1 MAITEAPFQA
11 EYEMRLNTHVIKP
24 TTADRD
30 TPLQLQM
37 YPRRI
42 APDSQKEAKRDDDG
56 HDALGTA
63 GSVFGSAA
71 AARYWRCTGEEE
83 EEEEE
88 EKSE

>member
-1 MAITEAPFQA
+1 
-11 EYEMRLNTHVIKP
+11 
-24 TTADRD
+24 
-30 TPLQLQM
+30 M